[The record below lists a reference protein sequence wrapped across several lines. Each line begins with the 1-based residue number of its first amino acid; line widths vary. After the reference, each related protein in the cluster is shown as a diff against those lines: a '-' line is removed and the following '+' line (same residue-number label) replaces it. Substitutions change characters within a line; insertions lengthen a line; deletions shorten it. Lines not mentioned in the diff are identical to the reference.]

1 MALGFWDNGSGMG
14 LVMRTV
20 GPRDAVTDVFL
31 DALAMAAL
39 EQLQHFSA
47 RQLATLA
54 YNYGTLN
61 HWGRN
66 DQELLDAITI
76 RMLHQHQVASRKDIR
91 DVMRDRVPAEIEG
104 GASDDF

>member
-1 MALGFWDNGSGMG
+1 MLINRSTLGGGGGFYKSC
-14 LVMRTV
+14 LSESIKCLC
-20 GPRDAVTDVFL
+20 RDAVTDVFL
-31 DALAMAAL
+31 DALAEAAL
-39 EQLQHFSA
+39 LQLHHFSA

-76 RMLHQHQVASRKDIR
+76 RMLHQHSVS
-91 DVMRDRVPAEIEG
+91 
-104 GASDDF
+104 SLDFFD

>member
-1 MALGFWDNGSGMG
+1 MISELVDFVSTFVLFLCYAKCKFWY
-14 LVMRTV
+14 
-20 GPRDAVTDVFL
+20 RDAVTDVFL
-31 DALAMAAL
+31 DALAEAAL
-39 EQLQHFSA
+39 MQLHHFSA

-76 RMLHQHQVASRKDIR
+76 RMLHQHLVSQNLLQPNS
-91 DVMRDRVPAEIEG
+91 PHY
-104 GASDDF
+104 